1 MATQV
6 EATKKI
12 IADLQSVLF
21 EADNQLGIIAV
32 NNHPSVSVS
41 YTDTESIC
49 RGILRFYKVVEP
61 TQEDVDKLKAMLTS
75 TLTTE
80 FGVDSNRF

>member
-21 EADNQLGIIAV
+21 KADNQLDIIAV
-32 NNHPSVSVS
+32 DNPPSVS

-49 RGILRFYKVVEP
+49 RGILRFYKEVEP
-61 TQEDVDKLKAMLTS
+61 TQEDVDKLKAMLAS

-80 FGVDSNRF
+80 FGVDSTRF

>member
-21 EADNQLGIIAV
+21 EADNQLDIIAV
-32 NNHPSVSVS
+32 DNSPSVS

-49 RGILRFYKVVEP
+49 RGILRFYKEVEP
-61 TQEDVDKLKAMLTS
+61 TPEDVDKLKAMLVS

-80 FGVDSNRF
+80 FGVDSTRF

>member
-12 IADLQSVLF
+12 IAGLQSVLF
-21 EADNQLGIIAV
+21 EADNQLDIIAV
-32 NNHPSVSVS
+32 DNPPSVC

-49 RGILRFYKVVEP
+49 RGILRFYKEVEP

-80 FGVDSNRF
+80 FGVDSTRF

>member
-1 MATQV
+1 MSTPL

-21 EADNQLGIIAV
+21 EADNQLDIIAGD
-32 NNHPSVSVS
+32 NHPSVS
-41 YTDTESIC
+41 YTDMESIC
-49 RGILRFYKVVEP
+49 RGILRFYKDKEP
-61 TQEDVDKLKAMLTS
+61 TQEDVDKLKAMLTY

-80 FGVDSNRF
+80 FGVDTIRF

>member
-1 MATQV
+1 MTIQV

-21 EADNQLGIIAV
+21 EADNQLDIIAV
-32 NNHPSVSVS
+32 DNPPSVS

-49 RGILRFYKVVEP
+49 RGILRFYKEVEP
-61 TQEDVDKLKAMLTS
+61 TQEDVDKLKAMLKY
-75 TLTTE
+75 TLITE
-80 FGVDSNRF
+80 FGVDSIRF

>member
-21 EADNQLGIIAV
+21 EADNQLDIIAV
-32 NNHPSVSVS
+32 DNPPSVS
-41 YTDTESIC
+41 YTDMESIC
-49 RGILRFYKVVEP
+49 RGILRFYKEREP
-61 TQEDVDKLKAMLTS
+61 IQEDVDKLKAMLAY

-80 FGVDSNRF
+80 FGVDSIRF